1 MPATAEGS
9 AVTRSNPVKWQSI
22 GVAIVLALGCAVA
35 HADSRLAEAA
45 RTADVAAVR
54 SLIKQRAD
62 VNGLAGDGSSALLWA
77 TYRLDLDMVKALL
90 AAKADPDAANRY
102 GVTPLLQASRV
113 GNAAIVEAL
122 LKAGADPGKSV
133 RGGETPLMAAAG
145 AGSLDAVK
153 LLLAKGLDVNAKEPE
168 QGQTALMWAAAE
180 GHLPVVKA
188 LLAAGADVN
197 VLAKAIELENE
208 ALPDQG
214 RQWSDYSR
222 GGLGA
227 LMYAAR
233 EGHLDVA
240 TVLVEAGARL
250 DAKTPD
256 NLTALLLAVLNDSLD
271 VAAMLLE
278 HGANPNDGA
287 LYELVQLRNLKT
299 TSTAADATRPRP
311 ALQNRIDT
319 LGLAKR
325 FIDKGADPNHL
336 TGHVVHADGKGGVGS
351 ASNIGVVPQNIYNA
365 VLQNKDVDVLRLF
378 LATRRVDPNRLPPGT
393 TTPLYVA
400 VGPAPFVFGDA
411 PGPLRYPGE
420 RGAAA
425 AAEALLAAGADVNG
439 LTDAG
444 DTALHRAAQSGD
456 LATLRVLAGKG
467 AKLDVQNKAGLTAL
481 DVAMGKRPPPAP
493 GARPGGPGRDGP
505 QPDSVVLLRQMM
517 GLPPLP
523 ADQLPKRAAPPV
535 F

>member
-1 MPATAEGS
+1 MKS
-9 AVTRSNPVKWQSI
+9 KKWQFV
-22 GVAIVLALGCAVA
+22 GAAMVLACGSTAA
-35 HADSRLAEAA
+35 HADRRLAEAA
-45 RTADVAAVR
+45 RTADVDAVQ

-62 VNGLAGDGSSALLWA
+62 VNGLEADGSTALLWA

-90 AAKADPDAANRY
+90 AAKANPNAANRY

-113 GNAAIVEAL
+113 GNAAIVAAL
-122 LKAGADPGKSV
+122 LKAGADPGMAQ

-145 AGSLDAVK
+145 TGNLDAVK
-153 LLLAKGLDVNAKEPE
+153 LLLAKGIDVNARETE
-168 QGQTALMWAAAE
+168 QGQTALMWASAE

-188 LLAAGADVN
+188 LLGAGADVN
-197 VLAKAIELENE
+197 VIAKPIVLENE
-208 ALPDQG
+208 ALADQG

-222 GGLGA
+222 GGLNA

-240 TVLVEAGARL
+240 TALVEAGAKL
-250 DAKTPD
+250 DPKTPD
-256 NLTALLLAVLNDSLD
+256 NLTALLLAVINDSLD
-271 VAAMLLE
+271 VAAMLLN

-311 ALQNRIDT
+311 ALRNAIDSVQ
-319 LGLAKR
+319 LAR
-325 FIDKGADPNHL
+325 LFVDKGADPNVP
-336 TGHVVHADGKGGVGS
+336 TGHVIHADGKGNAG
-351 ASNIGVVPQNIYNA
+351 ASNIAIVPQNTFNTA
-365 VLQNKDVDVLRLF
+365 LLNKDMDVLRLF
-378 LATRRVDPNRLPPGT
+378 LASKRVDPNLLPPGT
-393 TTPLYVA
+393 VTPLYAA
-400 VGPAPFVFGDA
+400 VSPVPFVFGDA
-411 PGPLRYPGE
+411 PGPNRYAGE
-420 RGAAA
+420 RGATLVAD
-425 AAEALLAAGADVNG
+425 ALIAAGANVNG
-439 LTDAG
+439 VTQAG

-456 LATLRVLAGKG
+456 LPTIKLLAAKG
-467 AKLDVQNKAGLTAL
+467 AKFDVQNKAGSTAL
-481 DVAMGKRPPPAP
+481 DIAMGKRPPPAP

-505 QPDSVVLLRQMM
+505 QPDAVVLLRQLM